1 MMIEDLLQQEE
12 GKTLEFK
19 ESAKSLDR
27 IIHTIVAFA
36 NTAGGKILIGVKDKT
51 KEIVGLQDPVAEE
64 MRLANAIA
72 DSIEPLFTPDI
83 HVISWRNKEFLVV
96 QVPHSVGPYYAK
108 AKGLKK
114 GTYIRLGS
122 TNRLA
127 DAAILAELERLG
139 ENECFDEMPANGC
152 FIQDLDLDV
161 IKNLFKKVGKKFEG
175 STALSLHLY
184 KKKQSKLV
192 PSKGAVLLFGKN
204 RNEIFPHA
212 IIRCIRFLGITKD
225 EVLDHQD
232 INDYL
237 PLALDK
243 IISFV
248 QRNTKLGAEVGPS
261 TRKNIA
267 EYPPVVVK
275 EAVTNALIHTDYS
288 AAGSQ
293 TQVAIFDDRIEI
305 TNPGALPFGL
315 NMENAL
321 QGVSQL
327 RNRVI
332 GRCFRELELIE
343 LWGSG
348 LKRMISQCQ
357 KSGIAVPRFEELGHF
372 FRVTLFNRREA
383 AIIIRGWRKDL
394 MELIIKSTEVTP
406 KDAAVLWKI
415 TDRSARTRLKKM
427 VEEGLI
433 AEISTHAFDPRK
445 KFVLRNRYA
454 ERD

>member
-1 MMIEDLLQQEE
+1 MIEELLQQEE

-19 ESAKSLDR
+19 ENSKSLDR
-27 IIHTIVAFA
+27 IIHAIVAFA

-51 KEIVGLQDPVAEE
+51 KEIVGLEDPVAEE

-72 DSIEPLFTPDI
+72 DSIEPLFSPDI
-83 HVISWRNKEFLVV
+83 HVVSWRNREFLLI
-96 QVPHSVGPYYAK
+96 QVPHSIGPYYIK
-108 AKGLKK
+108 SKGMKK

-127 DAAILAELERLG
+127 DAAILAELQRLG
-139 ENECFDEMPANGC
+139 ENECFDEMPSTGSS
-152 FIQDLDLDV
+152 IQDLDLDT
-161 IKNLFKKVGKKFEG
+161 IKACFKKVGKKFEE

-184 KKKQSKLV
+184 VKKQSKLV
-192 PSKGAVLLFGKN
+192 PSKGAILLFGRN
-204 RNEIFPHA
+204 RKEVFPHSVV
-212 IIRCIRFLGITKD
+212 RCIRFLGATKD

-232 INDYL
+232 IDDYL

-243 IISFV
+243 ITAFV
-248 QRNTKLGAEVGPS
+248 HRNTKLGAEIGPS
-261 TRKNIA
+261 VRKNIA

-288 AAGSQ
+288 ATGSQ
-293 TQVAIFDDRIEI
+293 IQVAIFDDRIEI

-315 NMENAL
+315 NLQDAL

-348 LKRMISQCQ
+348 LRRMISQCQ
-357 KSGIAVPRFEELGHF
+357 RSGIAVPRFEELGHF
-372 FRVTLFNRREA
+372 FRVTLFNRREEPLV
-383 AIIIRGWRKDL
+383 IRGWRKDL
-394 MELIIKSTEVTP
+394 VDLIVKRKEVTT
-406 KDAAVLWKI
+406 KDAAIFWKI
-415 TDRSARTRLKKM
+415 SDRAARVRLKKM
-427 VEEGLI
+427 AEEGII
-433 AEISTHAFDPRK
+433 AEISTHAFDPQK
-445 KFVLRNRYA
+445 KFVLK
-454 ERD
+454 

>member
-1 MMIEDLLQQEE
+1 MIEELLQQEE

-19 ESAKSLDR
+19 ENSKSLDR
-27 IIHTIVAFA
+27 IIHTIIAFA
-36 NTAGGKILIGVKDKT
+36 NTAGGKVLIGVKDKT
-51 KEIVGLQDPVAEE
+51 KEIVGLQDPVEEE

-72 DSIEPLFTPDI
+72 DSIEPLFNPDI
-83 HVISWRNKEFLVV
+83 HVVSWRNKEFLLI

-108 AKGLKK
+108 VKGLKK

-139 ENECFDEMPANGC
+139 ENECFDEMPTTGC
-152 FIQDLDLDV
+152 SIQALDLEA
-161 IKNLFKKVGKKFEG
+161 IKACFKKVGKKFEE
-175 STALSLHLY
+175 STAFSLHLY
-184 KKKQSKLV
+184 LKKQSKSI
-192 PSKGAVLLFGKN
+192 PSKGAILLFGKN
-204 RNEIFPHA
+204 RKELFPHA
-212 IIRCIRFLGITKD
+212 TIRCVRFSGIARD

-232 INDYL
+232 IDDYL

-248 QRNTKLGAEVGPS
+248 QRNTKLGAEIGPS
-261 TRKNIA
+261 IRKNIA

-315 NMENAL
+315 NLEDAL

-357 KSGIAVPRFEELGHF
+357 KSGIAIPKFEELGHF

-383 AIIIRGWRKDL
+383 VLVIRGWRKDL
-394 MELIIKSTEVTP
+394 MDLIAKRKEVTT
-406 KDAAVLWKI
+406 KDAATFWKI
-415 TDRSARTRLKKM
+415 SDRAARVRLKKM

-433 AEISTHAFDPRK
+433 AAISTHAFDPQK
-445 KFVLRNRYA
+445 KFVLK
-454 ERD
+454 

>member
-1 MMIEDLLQQEE
+1 MIEELLLQEE

-19 ESAKSLDR
+19 ENIKSLDG
-27 IIHTIVAFA
+27 IIYTIIAFA

-51 KEIVGLQDPVAEE
+51 KEVVGLQDPVEEE

-72 DSIEPLFTPDI
+72 DSIEPLFSPDI
-83 HVISWRNKEFLVV
+83 HVVSWRNKEFLLV
-96 QVPHSVGPYYAK
+96 QVPHSAGPYYAK
-108 AKGLKK
+108 AKGLKQ

-139 ENECFDEMPANGC
+139 ENKCFDEMPGIGC
-152 FIQDLDLDV
+152 SIQDLDLDV
-161 IKNLFKKVGKKFEG
+161 IKACYKRVGKKFEE
-175 STALSLHLY
+175 STALSLNLY
-184 KKKQSKLV
+184 LKKQSKLI
-192 PSKGAVLLFGKN
+192 PSKGAILLFGKN
-204 RNEIFPHA
+204 RKEIFPNTT
-212 IIRCIRFLGITKD
+212 IRCVRFAGITKD

-232 INDYL
+232 IDDYI
-237 PLALDK
+237 PLALDR

-248 QRNTKLGAEVGPS
+248 QRNTKLGAEIGPS
-261 TRKNIA
+261 IRKNIA
-267 EYPPVVVK
+267 EYPPIVVK
-275 EAVTNALIHTDYS
+275 EAITNALIHMDYS
-288 AAGSQ
+288 IGGSH

-315 NMENAL
+315 NLVDAL

-332 GRCFRELELIE
+332 GRCFRELDLIE

-357 KSGIAVPRFEELGHF
+357 KSGIAAPRFEELGHF

-383 AIIIRGWRKDL
+383 KPIIRGWKKDL
-394 MELIIKSTEVTP
+394 MDLMTKQNEITT
-406 KDAAVLWKI
+406 KDAAIFWKI
-415 TDRSARTRLKKM
+415 SDRAARVRLKKM

-433 AEISTHAFDPRK
+433 SEIATHAFDPQK
-445 KFVLRNRYA
+445 KFVLK
-454 ERD
+454 

>member
-1 MMIEDLLQQEE
+1 MIEELLQQEE

-19 ESAKSLDR
+19 ENSKSLDR
-27 IIHTIVAFA
+27 IIHTIIAFA
-36 NTAGGKILIGVKDKT
+36 NTAGGKVLIGVKDKT
-51 KEIVGLQDPVAEE
+51 KEIVGLQDPVEEE

-72 DSIEPLFTPDI
+72 DSIEPLFNPDI
-83 HVISWRNKEFLVV
+83 HVVSWRNKEFLLI

-108 AKGLKK
+108 SKGLKK

-127 DAAILAELERLG
+127 DAAIIAELQRLG
-139 ENECFDEMPANGC
+139 ENECFDEMPSTGC
-152 FIQDLDLDV
+152 SIQDLDLEA
-161 IKNLFKKVGKKFEG
+161 IKNYFKKVGKKFIE
-175 STALSLHLY
+175 STAFSLHLY
-184 KKKQSKLV
+184 LKKQSKLV
-192 PSKGAVLLFGKN
+192 PSKGAILLFGKN
-204 RNEIFPHA
+204 RKEVFPHA
-212 IIRCIRFLGITKD
+212 TIRCVRFSGTTKD

-232 INDYL
+232 IDDYL

-243 IISFV
+243 ITTFV
-248 QRNTKLGAEVGPS
+248 QRNTKLSAEIGPS
-261 TRKNIA
+261 TRKNVA

-288 AAGSQ
+288 ATGSQ

-315 NMENAL
+315 NMEDAL

-357 KSGIAVPRFEELGHF
+357 KSGIAIPRFEELGHF

-383 AIIIRGWRKDL
+383 VLIVRGWRKDL
-394 MELIIKSTEVTP
+394 IDLIAKRKEVTT
-406 KDAAVLWKI
+406 KDAASFWRI
-415 TDRSARTRLKKM
+415 SDRAARVRLKKM

-433 AEISTHAFDPRK
+433 SEIATHAFDPQK
-445 KFVLRNRYA
+445 KFVLK
-454 ERD
+454 

>member
-1 MMIEDLLQQEE
+1 MIEELLQQEE

-19 ESAKSLDR
+19 EKSNSLDR
-27 IIHTIVAFA
+27 IIHTIIAFA

-51 KEIVGLQDPVAEE
+51 KEIVGLADPVQEE
-64 MRLANAIA
+64 MRLANVIA
-72 DSIEPLFTPDI
+72 DSIEPLFNPDI
-83 HVISWRNKEFLVV
+83 HVVSWRNKEFLLI

-127 DAAILAELERLG
+127 DAATLAELERLG
-139 ENECFDEMPANGC
+139 ENECFDEMPATGC
-152 FIQDLDLDV
+152 SIEDLVFVVFLV
-161 IKNLFKKVGKKFEG
+161 CFFFVGKKFEE
-175 STALSLHLY
+175 SKALSLHLY
-184 KKKQSKLV
+184 LKKQSKSI
-192 PSKGAVLLFGKN
+192 PSKGAILLFGKN
-204 RNEIFPHA
+204 RTEIFPHA
-212 IIRCIRFLGITKD
+212 TIRCVRFLGTTRD

-232 INDYL
+232 IDDYL
-237 PLALDK
+237 PLTLDK

-248 QRNTKLGAEVGPS
+248 QRNTILGAEIGPS
-261 TRKNIA
+261 IRKNIA

-315 NMENAL
+315 NMEDAL

-357 KSGIAVPRFEELGHF
+357 KSGIAIPKFEELGHF
-372 FRVTLFNRREA
+372 FRVTLSNRRETVLVV
-383 AIIIRGWRKDL
+383 RGWRKEL
-394 MELIIKSTEVTP
+394 MELIVKRKEITT
-406 KDAAVLWKI
+406 KDAATFWKI
-415 TDRSARTRLKKM
+415 SDRAARVRLRKM

-433 AEISTHAFDPRK
+433 SEISTHAFDPQK
-445 KFVLRNRYA
+445 KFVLK
-454 ERD
+454 

>member
-1 MMIEDLLQQEE
+1 MIEELIQQEE

-19 ESAKSLDR
+19 ENSKGLDR

-51 KEIVGLQDPVAEE
+51 KEIVGLEDPVTEE

-72 DSIEPLFTPDI
+72 DSIEPLFNPDI
-83 HVISWRNKEFLVV
+83 HVVSWRNKEFLLI

-108 AKGLKK
+108 SKGLKK

-127 DAAILAELERLG
+127 DAAILAELQRLG
-139 ENECFDEMPANGC
+139 ENECFDELPSTGC
-152 FIQDLDLDV
+152 SIQDLDLEA
-161 IKNLFKKVGKKFEG
+161 IKICFKKVGKKFVE
-175 STALSLHLY
+175 STAFSLHLY
-184 KKKQSKLV
+184 LKKQSKSI

-204 RNEIFPHA
+204 RKKIFPHA
-212 IIRCIRFLGITKD
+212 TIRCVRFSGTIRD
-225 EVLDHQD
+225 EVLDHQEID
-232 INDYL
+232 DYL

-243 IISFV
+243 ITSFV
-248 QRNTKLGAEVGPS
+248 QRNTRLIAEIGPS
-261 TRKNIA
+261 IRKNIA

-275 EAVTNALIHTDYS
+275 EAVMNALIHTDYS

-293 TQVAIFDDRIEI
+293 IQVAIFDDRIEI

-315 NMENAL
+315 NMEDAL

-332 GRCFRELELIE
+332 GRCFRELDLIE

-348 LKRMISQCQ
+348 LKRMIFQCQ
-357 KSGIAVPRFEELGHF
+357 KSGIAAPKFEELGHF
-372 FRVTLFNRREA
+372 FRVTLFNRRETKP
-383 AIIIRGWRKDL
+383 IISGWKKDL
-394 MELIIKSTEVTP
+394 MDLMAKQKEITT
-406 KDAAVLWKI
+406 KDAAIFWKI
-415 TDRSARTRLKKM
+415 SDRAARVRLKKM
-427 VEEGLI
+427 IEEGLI
-433 AEISTHAFDPRK
+433 LGISSHAFDPQK
-445 KFVLRNRYA
+445 KFVLK
-454 ERD
+454 

>member
-1 MMIEDLLQQEE
+1 MIEELLQQEE

-19 ESAKSLDR
+19 ENSKSLDR
-27 IIHTIVAFA
+27 IIHTIIAFA
-36 NTAGGKILIGVKDKT
+36 NTAGGKVLIGVKDKT
-51 KEIVGLQDPVAEE
+51 KKIVGLQDPVEEE

-72 DSIEPLFTPDI
+72 DSIEPLFNPDI
-83 HVISWRNKEFLVV
+83 HVVSWRNKEFLLI

-108 AKGLKK
+108 SKGLKK

-127 DAAILAELERLG
+127 DTAIIAELQRLG
-139 ENECFDEMPANGC
+139 ENECFDEMPSTGC
-152 FIQDLDLDV
+152 SIQDLDLEA
-161 IKNLFKKVGKKFEG
+161 IKTCFKKVGKKFIE
-175 STALSLHLY
+175 STAFSLHLY
-184 KKKQSKLV
+184 LKKQSKSA
-192 PSKGAVLLFGKN
+192 PSKGAILLFGKN
-204 RNEIFPHA
+204 RKEIFPNA
-212 IIRCIRFLGITKD
+212 TIRCVRFSGTTKD

-232 INDYL
+232 IDDYL

-243 IISFV
+243 ITSFV
-248 QRNTKLGAEVGPS
+248 QRNTKLGAEIGPS
-261 TRKNIA
+261 IRKNIA

-293 TQVAIFDDRIEI
+293 IQVAIFDDRIEI

-315 NMENAL
+315 NMEDAL

-357 KSGIAVPRFEELGHF
+357 KSGIAIPRFEELGHF
-372 FRVTLFNRREA
+372 FRVTLFNHREA
-383 AIIIRGWRKDL
+383 VLVVRGWRKDL
-394 MELIIKSTEVTP
+394 IDLIVKRKEVAT
-406 KDAAVLWKI
+406 KDAASFWKI
-415 TDRSARTRLKKM
+415 SDRAARVRLKKM

-433 AEISTHAFDPRK
+433 SEISTHAFDPQK
-445 KFVLRNRYA
+445 KFVLK
-454 ERD
+454 

>member
-1 MMIEDLLQQEE
+1 MIEELLQQEE

-19 ESAKSLDR
+19 ENSKSLNG
-27 IIHTIVAFA
+27 IINTVIAFA
-36 NTAGGKILIGVKDKT
+36 NTAGGKVLIGVRDKT
-51 KEIVGLQDPVAEE
+51 KEIVGLQNPLEEE

-72 DSIEPLFTPDI
+72 DSIEPLFNPDI
-83 HVISWRNKEFLVV
+83 HIVSWRNKEFLLI

-108 AKGLKK
+108 SKGLKK

-127 DAAILAELERLG
+127 DTAILAELERLG
-139 ENECFDEMPANGC
+139 ENSCFDEMPTTNC
-152 FIQDLDLDV
+152 SIQDLDIDA
-161 IKNLFKKVGKKFEG
+161 IKACFKKVGKKFEEP
-175 STALSLHLY
+175 TALSLRLFL
-184 KKKQSKLV
+184 KKQSKSI
-192 PSKGAVLLFGKN
+192 PSKGAILLFGKN
-204 RNEIFPHA
+204 RKEIFPHA
-212 IIRCIRFLGITKD
+212 TIRCVRFSGITKD

-232 INDYL
+232 IDDYL

-248 QRNTKLGAEVGPS
+248 HRNTKLGAEIGPS
-261 TRKNIA
+261 IRKNIA

-275 EAVTNALIHTDYS
+275 EAATNALIHTDYS

-293 TQVAIFDDRIEI
+293 IQVAIFDDRIEI

-315 NMENAL
+315 NLQDAL

-357 KSGIAVPRFEELGHF
+357 KSGIAIPRFEELGHF
-372 FRVTLFNRREA
+372 FRVTLFNRRETVL
-383 AIIIRGWRKDL
+383 IVGGWRKDL
-394 MELIIKSTEVTP
+394 MDLMAKRKELTP
-406 KDAAVLWKI
+406 KDATSFWEI
-415 TDRSARTRLKKM
+415 SDRAARVRLKKM

-433 AEISTHAFDPRK
+433 AEISTHAFDPQK
-445 KFVLRNRYA
+445 KFILK
-454 ERD
+454 

>member
-1 MMIEDLLQQEE
+1 MIEELLQQEE

-19 ESAKSLDR
+19 ENSKSLDR
-27 IIHTIVAFA
+27 IIHTIIAFA
-36 NTAGGKILIGVKDKT
+36 NTAGGKVLIGVKDKT
-51 KEIVGLQDPVAEE
+51 KEIVGLQDPVEEE

-72 DSIEPLFTPDI
+72 DSIEPLFNPDI
-83 HVISWRNKEFLVV
+83 HVVSWRNKEFLLI

-139 ENECFDEMPANGC
+139 ENECFDEMPTSGC
-152 FIQDLDLDV
+152 FIQDLDLEA
-161 IKNLFKKVGKKFEG
+161 IKACFKKVGKKFEE
-175 STALSLHLY
+175 STAFSLHLY
-184 KKKQSKLV
+184 LKKQSKFI
-192 PSKGAVLLFGKN
+192 PSKGAILLFGKN
-204 RNEIFPHA
+204 RKDLFPHA
-212 IIRCIRFLGITKD
+212 TIRCVRFSGITRD
-225 EVLDHQD
+225 AVLDHQD
-232 INDYL
+232 IDDYL

-243 IISFV
+243 ITSFV
-248 QRNTKLGAEVGPS
+248 QRNTKLGAEIGPS
-261 TRKNIA
+261 IRKNIA

-275 EAVTNALIHTDYS
+275 EAITNALIHTDYS

-315 NMENAL
+315 NMEDAL

-357 KSGIAVPRFEELGHF
+357 KSGIAVPKFEELSHF

-383 AIIIRGWRKDL
+383 VLVIRGWRKDL
-394 MELIIKSTEVTP
+394 MDLITKRKEVTT
-406 KDAAVLWKI
+406 KDAATFWKI
-415 TDRSARTRLKKM
+415 SDRAARVRLKKM

-433 AEISTHAFDPRK
+433 SEISTHAFDPQK
-445 KFVLRNRYA
+445 KFILR
-454 ERD
+454 

>member
-1 MMIEDLLQQEE
+1 MIEELLQQEE

-19 ESAKSLDR
+19 ENSKNLER
-27 IIHTIVAFA
+27 IIHTIIAFA
-36 NTAGGKILIGVKDKT
+36 NTAGGKVLIGVKDKS
-51 KEIVGLQDPVAEE
+51 KEIIGLHDPVEEE

-72 DSIEPLFTPDI
+72 DSIEPLFNPDI
-83 HVISWRNKEFLVV
+83 HVVSWRNKEFLLI

-108 AKGLKK
+108 SKGLKK

-127 DAAILAELERLG
+127 DAAILAELQRLG
-139 ENECFDEMPANGC
+139 ENECFDEMPTTGC
-152 FIQDLDLDV
+152 SIQDLDLEA
-161 IKNLFKKVGKKFEG
+161 IKACFKKVGKHFEE
-175 STALSLHLY
+175 STAFSFHLY
-184 KKKQSKLV
+184 LKKQSKSI
-192 PSKGAVLLFGKN
+192 PSKGAILLFGKN
-204 RNEIFPHA
+204 RKEIFPNA
-212 IIRCIRFLGITKD
+212 TIRCVRFSGIIRD

-232 INDYL
+232 VDDYL

-243 IISFV
+243 ITSFV
-248 QRNTKLGAEVGPS
+248 QRNTRLSAEIGPS
-261 TRKNIA
+261 IRKNIA

-288 AAGSQ
+288 AAGSH
-293 TQVAIFDDRIEI
+293 TQIAIFDDRIEI

-315 NMENAL
+315 NLQDAL

-348 LKRMISQCQ
+348 FKRMISQCQ

-383 AIIIRGWRKDL
+383 VLVVRGWRKDL
-394 MELIIKSTEVTP
+394 MDLIGKRKEITTKN
-406 KDAAVLWKI
+406 AASFWKI
-415 TDRSARTRLKKM
+415 SDRAARVRMKKM

-433 AEISTHAFDPRK
+433 AEISTHAFDPQK
-445 KFVLRNRYA
+445 KFILK
-454 ERD
+454 

>member
-1 MMIEDLLQQEE
+1 MIEELLQQEE

-19 ESAKSLDR
+19 ENSKSLDR
-27 IIHTIVAFA
+27 IIHTIIAFA
-36 NTAGGKILIGVKDKT
+36 NTAGGKVLIGVKDKT
-51 KEIVGLQDPVAEE
+51 KEIVGLSDPIAEE

-72 DSIEPLFTPDI
+72 DSIEPLFNPDI
-83 HVISWRNKEFLVV
+83 HVVSWRNKEFLLI

-108 AKGLKK
+108 AKGLKR

-139 ENECFDEMPANGC
+139 ENECFDEMPTIGC
-152 FIQDLDLDV
+152 SIQDLDIDA
-161 IKNLFKKVGKKFEG
+161 IKACFKKVGKKFEEP
-175 STALSLHLY
+175 TAFSLHLY
-184 KKKQSKLV
+184 LKKQSKLI
-192 PSKGAVLLFGKN
+192 PSKGAILLFGKN
-204 RNEIFPHA
+204 RKEIFPQA
-212 IIRCIRFLGITKD
+212 TIRCVRFTGTTKD
-225 EVLDHQD
+225 VVLDHQD
-232 INDYL
+232 IDDYL

-243 IISFV
+243 ITSFV
-248 QRNTKLGAEVGPS
+248 QRNTSLRAEIGPS
-261 TRKNIA
+261 IRKNIA

-275 EAVTNALIHTDYS
+275 EAITNALIHTDYS

-293 TQVAIFDDRIEI
+293 IQVAIFDDRIEI

-315 NMENAL
+315 NLEDAL

-348 LKRMISQCQ
+348 LKRMISQCK
-357 KSGIAVPRFEELGHF
+357 KSGITIPQFEELGHF

-383 AIIIRGWRKDL
+383 VIVVSGWRKEIMDL
-394 MELIIKSTEVTP
+394 IVKRKEVTT
-406 KDAAVLWKI
+406 KDAASYWKI
-415 TDRSARTRLKKM
+415 SDRAARVRLKKM
-427 VEEGLI
+427 IEEGLI
-433 AEISTHAFDPRK
+433 SEISTNVFDPQK
-445 KFVLRNRYA
+445 KFILKSH
-454 ERD
+454 

>member
-1 MMIEDLLQQEE
+1 MIEELLQQEE

-19 ESAKSLDR
+19 ENSKSLDR
-27 IIHTIVAFA
+27 IIHTIIAFA
-36 NTAGGKILIGVKDKT
+36 NTAGGKVLIGVKDKT
-51 KEIVGLQDPVAEE
+51 KEIVGLQDPVQEE

-72 DSIEPLFTPDI
+72 DSIEPLFNPDI
-83 HVISWRNKEFLVV
+83 HVVSWRNKEFLLI

-108 AKGLKK
+108 SKGLKK

-139 ENECFDEMPANGC
+139 ENECFDEMPTTGC
-152 FIQDLDLDV
+152 SIEDLDLDA
-161 IKNLFKKVGKKFEG
+161 IKACFKKVGKKFEN
-175 STALSLHLY
+175 SKAFSLHLY
-184 KKKQSKLV
+184 LKKQSKSI
-192 PSKGAVLLFGKN
+192 PSKGAILLFGKN
-204 RNEIFPHA
+204 RTEIFPHA
-212 IIRCIRFLGITKD
+212 TIRCVRFSGIARD
-225 EVLDHQD
+225 EVIDHQD
-232 INDYL
+232 VDDYL

-243 IISFV
+243 ITSFV
-248 QRNTKLGAEVGPS
+248 QRNTKLGAEIGPS
-261 TRKNIA
+261 IRKNIA

-315 NMENAL
+315 NMEDAL

-348 LKRMISQCQ
+348 LKRMISQCR
-357 KSGIAVPRFEELGHF
+357 KSGIAIPKFEELGHF

-383 AIIIRGWRKDL
+383 VLVVRGWRKDL
-394 MELIIKSTEVTP
+394 MDLIVKKKEITT
-406 KDAAVLWKI
+406 KDAATFWKI
-415 TDRSARTRLKKM
+415 TDRAARVRLRKM
-427 VEEGLI
+427 VEEGLV
-433 AEISTHAFDPRK
+433 AEISTHAFDPQK
-445 KFVLRNRYA
+445 KFVPK
-454 ERD
+454 

>member
-1 MMIEDLLQQEE
+1 MIEELLQQEE

-19 ESAKSLDR
+19 ENTKSLDR
-27 IIHTIVAFA
+27 IIHTIIAFA
-36 NTAGGKILIGVKDKT
+36 NTAGGKILIGVRDKT
-51 KEIVGLQDPVAEE
+51 KEVVGLRDPIEEE

-72 DSIEPLFTPDI
+72 DSIEPLFSPDI
-83 HVISWRNKEFLVV
+83 HVVSWRNKEFLVI
-96 QVPHSVGPYYAK
+96 QVPHSLGPYYAK
-108 AKGLKK
+108 SKGLKK

-127 DAAILAELERLG
+127 DAVILAELERLG
-139 ENECFDEMPANGC
+139 ENECFDEMQASNC
-152 FIQDLDLDV
+152 SIKDLDLEA
-161 IKNLFKKVGKKFEG
+161 IKTCFKKVGKLFEE
-175 STALSLHLY
+175 STAFSLRLY
-184 KKKQSKLV
+184 LKKQSKPI
-192 PSKGAVLLFGKN
+192 PSKGAILLFGKN
-204 RNEIFPHA
+204 RKEIFPHA
-212 IIRCIRFLGITKD
+212 TVRCVRFSGITKD
-225 EVLDHQD
+225 EVLDQQD
-232 INDYL
+232 IDDYP

-248 QRNTKLGAEVGPS
+248 QRNTKLGAEIGPS
-261 TRKNIA
+261 IRKNIA

-293 TQVAIFDDRIEI
+293 IQIAIFDDRIEI

-315 NMENAL
+315 NMEDAL

-357 KSGIAVPRFEELGHF
+357 KSGIATPRFEELGHF
-372 FRVTLFNRREA
+372 FRVTLFNRKETK
-383 AIIIRGWRKDL
+383 IVVRGWRKDL
-394 MELIIKSTEVTP
+394 MDLIAKQKEITT
-406 KDAAVLWKI
+406 KDAASFWKI
-415 TDRSARTRLKKM
+415 SDRAARVRLKKM
-427 VEEGLI
+427 VQEGLV
-433 AEISTHAFDPRK
+433 AEISTHAFDPQK
-445 KFVLRNRYA
+445 KFILK
-454 ERD
+454 

>member
-1 MMIEDLLQQEE
+1 MIEELLQQEE

-19 ESAKSLDR
+19 ENSKSLDR
-27 IIHTIVAFA
+27 IIHTIIAFA
-36 NTAGGKILIGVKDKT
+36 NTAGGRILIGVKDKT
-51 KEIVGLQDPVAEE
+51 KEIVGLADPVEEE

-72 DSIEPLFTPDI
+72 DSIEPLFNPDI
-83 HVISWRNKEFLVV
+83 HVVSWRNKEFLLI

-139 ENECFDEMPANGC
+139 ENECFDEMPTISC
-152 FIQDLDLDV
+152 SIQDLDLDV
-161 IKNLFKKVGKKFEG
+161 IKACFKKVGKKFEE
-175 STALSLHLY
+175 STAFSLHLY
-184 KKKQSKLV
+184 LKKQSKSI
-192 PSKGAVLLFGKN
+192 PSKGAILLFGKN
-204 RNEIFPHA
+204 RKKIFPHA
-212 IIRCIRFLGITKD
+212 TVRCVRFSGITKD

-232 INDYL
+232 IDDYL

-243 IISFV
+243 ITSFV
-248 QRNTKLGAEVGPS
+248 QRNTKLGAEIGPS
-261 TRKNIA
+261 IRKNIA

-275 EAVTNALIHTDYS
+275 EAITNALIHTDYS

-315 NMENAL
+315 NMEDAL

-357 KSGIAVPRFEELGHF
+357 KSGIALPRFEELGHF
-372 FRVTLFNRREA
+372 FRVTLFNRRETVLVVH
-383 AIIIRGWRKDL
+383 GWRKDL
-394 MELIIKSTEVTP
+394 MELIAKRREITT
-406 KDAAVLWKI
+406 KDAAIFWKI
-415 TDRSARTRLKKM
+415 SDRAARVRLKKM

-433 AEISTHAFDPRK
+433 AEISTHAFDPHK
-445 KFVLRNRYA
+445 KFILK
-454 ERD
+454 

>member
-1 MMIEDLLQQEE
+1 MIEELLQQEE

-19 ESAKSLDR
+19 ENTKSLDK
-27 IIHTIVAFA
+27 IIHTIIAFA

-51 KEIVGLQDPVAEE
+51 KEVVGLRHPIEE
-64 MRLANAIA
+64 EIRLANAIA
-72 DSIEPLFTPDI
+72 DAIEPLFSPDI
-83 HVISWRNKEFLVV
+83 HVVSWRNKEFLII
-96 QVPHSVGPYYAK
+96 QVPHSIGPYYVK
-108 AKGLKK
+108 SKGLKK

-127 DAAILAELERLG
+127 DTVILAELERLG
-139 ENECFDEMPANGC
+139 ENECFDEMQASNC
-152 FIQDLDLDV
+152 SIKDLDLEA
-161 IKNLFKKVGKKFEG
+161 IKACFKKIGKVFEG
-175 STALSLHLY
+175 STAFSLRLY
-184 KKKQSKLV
+184 LKKQSKSI

-204 RNEIFPHA
+204 RKEIFPHA
-212 IIRCIRFLGITKD
+212 TVRCVRFSGITKD
-225 EVLDHQD
+225 EVLDQQD
-232 INDYL
+232 IDDYL

-243 IISFV
+243 ITSFV
-248 QRNTKLGAEVGPS
+248 QRNTKLGAEIGPS
-261 TRKNIA
+261 IRKNIA

-288 AAGSQ
+288 ATGSQ
-293 TQVAIFDDRIEI
+293 IQVAIFDDRIEV

-315 NMENAL
+315 NMEDAL

-357 KSGIAVPRFEELGHF
+357 KSGIASPRFEELGHF
-372 FRVTLFNRREA
+372 FRVTLFNRKEA
-383 AIIIRGWRKDL
+383 KIIIRGWRKDL
-394 MELIIKSTEVTP
+394 TDLITKRKEITT
-406 KDAAVLWKI
+406 KDAASFWKI
-415 TDRSARTRLKKM
+415 SDRAARVRLKKM

-433 AEISTHAFDPRK
+433 AEISTHAFDPQK
-445 KFVLRNRYA
+445 KFILK
-454 ERD
+454 

>member
-1 MMIEDLLQQEE
+1 MIEELLQQEE

-19 ESAKSLDR
+19 ENSKSLDR
-27 IIHTIVAFA
+27 IVHTIIAFA

-51 KEIVGLQDPVAEE
+51 KEIIGLQDPVEEE

-72 DSIEPLFTPDI
+72 DSIEALFNPDI
-83 HVISWRNKEFLVV
+83 HVVSWRNKEFLLI
-96 QVPHSVGPYYAK
+96 QVPHSVGPYYVK
-108 AKGLKK
+108 SKGLKK

-127 DAAILAELERLG
+127 DAAIIAELQRLG
-139 ENECFDEMPANGC
+139 ENECFDEMPSTSC
-152 FIQDLDLDV
+152 SIQDLDLEA
-161 IKNLFKKVGKKFEG
+161 IKSYFKKVGKKFIE
-175 STALSLHLY
+175 STAFSLHLY
-184 KKKQSKLV
+184 VKKQSKSI
-192 PSKGAVLLFGKN
+192 PSKGAILLFGKN
-204 RNEIFPHA
+204 RKEVFPNA
-212 IIRCIRFLGITKD
+212 TIRCVRFSGITKD

-232 INDYL
+232 VDDYL

-243 IISFV
+243 IVSFI
-248 QRNTKLGAEVGPS
+248 QRNTKLRAEIGPS
-261 TRKNIA
+261 IRKNIA
-267 EYPPVVVK
+267 EYSPVVVK

-288 AAGSQ
+288 ASGSQ
-293 TQVAIFDDRIEI
+293 IQVAIFDDRIEI

-315 NMENAL
+315 NLQDAL

-357 KSGIAVPRFEELGHF
+357 KSGIAIPRFEELGHF

-383 AIIIRGWRKDL
+383 VLVLHGWRKDL
-394 MELIIKSTEVTP
+394 MHLITKRKEATT
-406 KDAAVLWKI
+406 KDAASFWKI
-415 TDRSARTRLKKM
+415 SDRAARVRLKKM

-433 AEISTHAFDPRK
+433 SEISTHPFDPQK
-445 KFVLRNRYA
+445 KFVLK
-454 ERD
+454 

>member
-1 MMIEDLLQQEE
+1 MIEELLQQEE
-12 GKTLEFK
+12 GKILEFK
-19 ESAKSLDR
+19 ENTKSLDR
-27 IIHTIVAFA
+27 IIHTIIAFA

-51 KEIVGLQDPVAEE
+51 KEVVGLKDPIEEE

-72 DSIEPLFTPDI
+72 DSIEPLFSPDI
-83 HVISWRNKEFLVV
+83 HVVSWRNKEFLLI

-127 DAAILAELERLG
+127 DATVLAELERLG
-139 ENECFDEMPANGC
+139 ENECFDEMQASGC
-152 FIQDLDLDV
+152 SIKDLDLEA
-161 IKNLFKKVGKKFEG
+161 IKACFKKVGKQFEE
-175 STALSLHLY
+175 STAFSLHLY
-184 KKKQSKLV
+184 LKKQSKSV
-192 PSKGAVLLFGKN
+192 PSKGAILLFGKN
-204 RNEIFPHA
+204 RKDIFPHA
-212 IIRCIRFLGITKD
+212 TVRCVRFSGTIKD
-225 EVLDHQD
+225 EVFDQQD
-232 INDYL
+232 IDDYL

-243 IISFV
+243 ITSFV
-248 QRNTKLGAEVGPS
+248 QRNTKLGAEIGPS
-261 TRKNIA
+261 IRKNIS

-275 EAVTNALIHTDYS
+275 EAITNALIHADYS

-293 TQVAIFDDRIEI
+293 IQVAIFDDRIEI

-315 NMENAL
+315 NMQDAL

-357 KSGIAVPRFEELGHF
+357 KSGIAIPRFEELGYF
-372 FRVTLFNRREA
+372 FRVTLFNRKESVV
-383 AIIIRGWRKDL
+383 IIRGWRKDL
-394 MELIIKSTEVTP
+394 MDLIAKQKEITT
-406 KDAAVLWKI
+406 KDAATFWKI
-415 TDRSARTRLKKM
+415 SDRAARVRLKKM

-433 AEISTHAFDPRK
+433 AEIATHAFDPQK
-445 KFVLRNRYA
+445 KFVFK
-454 ERD
+454 

>member
-1 MMIEDLLQQEE
+1 MIAELLLQEE

-19 ESAKSLDR
+19 ENTKGLDG
-27 IIHTIVAFA
+27 IIHTVIAFA
-36 NTAGGKILIGVKDKT
+36 NTAGGKVVIGIKDKT
-51 KEIVGLQDPVAEE
+51 KEIVGLQDPLEEE

-72 DSIEPLFTPDI
+72 DSIEPLFNPDI
-83 HVISWRNKEFLVV
+83 HVVSWRNKEFLLI
-96 QVPHSVGPYYAK
+96 QVPHSIGPYYAK
-108 AKGLKK
+108 AKGLNK

-139 ENECFDEMPANGC
+139 EHECFDEMPTTGC
-152 FIQDLDLDV
+152 SIQDLDLDA
-161 IKNLFKKVGKKFEG
+161 IQSSFKKVGKKFET
-175 STALSLHLY
+175 STAFSLHLY
-184 KKKQSKLV
+184 LKKQSKSI
-192 PSKGAVLLFGKN
+192 PSKGAILLFGKN
-204 RNEIFPHA
+204 RKEIFPHA
-212 IIRCIRFLGITKD
+212 TIRCVRFSGTTKD

-232 INDYL
+232 VNDYL

-243 IISFV
+243 IMAFV
-248 QRNTKLGAEVGPS
+248 QRNTQLGAEIGPS
-261 TRKNIA
+261 IRKNIS

-315 NMENAL
+315 NLQDAL

-357 KSGIAVPRFEELGHF
+357 KSGIAIPKFEELGHF
-372 FRVTLFNRREA
+372 FRVTLFNRRET
-383 AIIIRGWRKDL
+383 ILVLLGWRKDL
-394 MELIIKSTEVTP
+394 MDLIGERKEIAT
-406 KDAAVLWKI
+406 KDAANFWKI
-415 TDRSARTRLKKM
+415 SDRAARVRLKKM
-427 VEEGLI
+427 IEEGLI
-433 AEISTHAFDPRK
+433 AEISTHAFDPQK
-445 KFVLRNRYA
+445 KFIVKSLTR
-454 ERD
+454 